1 MSEKMANEALTRLAE
16 SVDNVLPRRN
26 NQILRTLSNHR
37 LTISDI
43 LAKYVVDGKI
53 PKGNLTKLLN
63 ELNAVEAEMYRNLRS
78 DLQSVV
84 KGITEQST
92 ATLTGPIIT
101 AIGIPALMSFI
112 GIESANVLT
121 TEALFSA
128 VVGIGVLDFI
138 TSIVTSTFNRTGDDG
153 KKLNDRLR
161 AITSLLMNEV
171 RTLLRKTI
179 GQGEDPAVIVR
190 ELNRVF
196 DENDWRVSTIVETE
210 ALFAMRQSI
219 AKFAETSGAVKALK
233 IIDFPHGHEHE
244 HGDHYHYRHKCYIYA
259 HSDEHGLGKGVYPV
273 TTRKIRNPH
282 PQCRAI
288 IHFVLVDELA

>member
-1 MSEKMANEALTRLAE
+1 MSEKMANEALTKLAE

-63 ELNAVEAEMYRNLRS
+63 ELSAVEAEMYRNLRS

-210 ALFAMRQSI
+210 SLFAMRQSI

-244 HGDHYHYRHKCYIYA
+244 HGDHYHHRHKCYIYA